1 MNSIARKLEEKYPL
15 TDTLSDEEQEA
26 ALGLVIKNGI
36 TAQGMVTFTTGIFLA
51 DFALR
56 LGASNFH
63 IGLLSATRIFCQ
75 TLQIPAVYLVERLRN
90 RRGVCVY
97 SAFVS
102 RFMVLVI
109 ALIPFFF
116 DLKTGL
122 YVLFLAIILKAIFAS
137 IVGCSWNSWM
147 KDMVPHDR
155 LGQFFGKRLFYTTL
169 LGMVLTLGAG
179 LFIDW
184 WMKTFP
190 QATLQGYSLLYLV
203 GFFSGML
210 GVYYMSITPEP
221 RIKLE
226 GEHGILTTLKRPFE
240 NQNYRNLLIFSMYWN
255 FAVNLAAPFFT
266 VFLLKRLEMSMF
278 FVVVLSVLSQ
288 LANLMFFRIWGNFAD
303 RFSNKAVIA
312 ISGVLYIL
320 TTLAWTYTTFPEK
333 HFLTIP
339 LLVLIHLMLGI
350 SSAGVTLATGNIGLK
365 LAPQGGSTSFMA
377 SLNFVNSLSAGLGP
391 FVGGLLAEACSQ
403 WKFSWDITWGSAGSD
418 FHFPV
423 LSLSQLDFLFF
434 FSFFIG
440 LYGLRRLA
448 HVKEAGKIEDSIDV
462 TDLIAEVLVEMRAM
476 STMGGLRYLGR
487 LPIVLIFEVFKLR
500 LPKSSNGQNTPS
512 SQEKIL

>member
-1 MNSIARKLEEKYPL
+1 MSSLAQKIEQRYPI
-15 TDTLSDEEQEA
+15 TEALSDEEQDA
-26 ALGLVIKNGI
+26 ALDLVIKNGI

-63 IGLLSATRIFCQ
+63 IGLLSAIRIFCQ
-75 TLQIPAVYLVERLRN
+75 VLQIPAVYIVERLRN
-90 RRGVCVY
+90 RRAICVY

-102 RFMVLVI
+102 RFTVLII

-116 DLKTGL
+116 DLKSGL
-122 YVLFLAIILKAIFAS
+122 YVLFLAIFLKAVFAS

-147 KDMVPHDR
+147 KDLVPLDR

-184 WMKTFP
+184 WMKVFP
-190 QATLQGYSLLYLV
+190 QASLQGYSLLYLV
-203 GFFSGML
+203 GFASGMA

-221 RIKLE
+221 RIKHGE
-226 GEHGILTTLKRPFE
+226 EHGVFLAIKRPFK
-240 NQNYRNLLIFSMYWN
+240 NKNYRNLLIFSMYWN
-255 FAVNLAAPFFT
+255 FAINLAAPFFT
-266 VFLLKRLEMSMF
+266 VFLLKRLEMSLF

-288 LANLMFFRIWGNFAD
+288 LANLMFFRIWGSFAD

-333 HFLTIP
+333 HLLTIP

-365 LAPQGGSTSFMA
+365 LAPHGGSTSFMA
-377 SLNFVNSLSAGLGP
+377 SLNCVNSLSAGLGP
-391 FVGGLLAEACSQ
+391 FIGGLLAEACSQ
-403 WKFSWDITWGSAGSD
+403 WEFSWEIKWASAGTS
-418 FHFPV
+418 FHFPI

-448 HVKEAGKIEDSIDV
+448 HIKEVGKIEDAIDI
-462 TDLIAEVLVEMRAM
+462 TDLIAEVIVEMRAM

-487 LPIVLIFEVFKLR
+487 LPMTMIFEVFKLK
-500 LPKSSNGQNTPS
+500 PSKSSNGSKTDS
-512 SQEKIL
+512 LK